1 MRNHLLALIA
11 CAALVGCSPGSDVPA
26 AESAIAVFHADLN
39 GANFEKIYVGSDAE
53 LKAATSKELFG
64 KILTA
69 VHSKLGLFKNGKP
82 VGWNDNAST
91 GGHYV
96 TINYEA
102 AYQKG
107 SAHENFVYRIDGKQA
122 VLVGY
127 HVNSE
132 ALLLN

>member
-1 MRNHLLALIA
+1 MRRDLPALIV
-11 CAALVGCSPGSDVPA
+11 CVALAGCSPGSDVPA
-26 AESAIAVFHADLN
+26 AESAIAAFHADLD
-39 GANFEKIYVGSDAE
+39 GGNFEKIYVGSDAE

-64 KILTA
+64 KILSG
-69 VHSKLGLFKNGKP
+69 VHSKLGLFKNGKS

-107 SAHENFVYRIDGKQA
+107 SAQENFVYRINGKQA
-122 VLVGY
+122 ALVGY